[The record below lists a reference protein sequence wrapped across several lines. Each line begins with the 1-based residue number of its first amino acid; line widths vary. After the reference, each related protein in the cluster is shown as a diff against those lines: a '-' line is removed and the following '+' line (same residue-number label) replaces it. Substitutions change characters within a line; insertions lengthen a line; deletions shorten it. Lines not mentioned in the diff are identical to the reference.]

1 MVKRREISDDGTDSV
16 SGWHQ
21 IGGVWYYFRKVQ
33 DGTEGILYKNTHT
46 PGGYWVDENGVWK
59 P

>member
-1 MVKRREISDDGTDSV
+1 MTTAPTPYPAGTRSAV
-16 SGWHQ
+16 SGT
-21 IGGVWYYFRKVQ
+21 ISEKYRTVLKAYFIKTPIR
-33 DGTEGILYKNTHT
+33 